1 VKNLFVL
8 DVKKVKSTTTRVVD
22 YDKLSELFNI
32 DLKAENNTYSELQST
47 SINALA
53 GTQDYILI
61 ATNTKSVLLT
71 RSALTEKELLKKS
84 ESDENEKKQFNA
96 LREMIVEAS
105 IDSENELSIIE
116 QLIEQFS
123 HSIAENAIKQN
134 YTKKI
139 RIAVF
144 NEKVTD
150 KQVEYLK
157 QYCFSYALHFIS
169 FTDKIHIKTYKD
181 NYLSHVISIAK

>member
-1 VKNLFVL
+1 MKNLFVL
-8 DVKKVKSTTTRVVD
+8 DVKKVKTNTARVID
-22 YDKLSELFNI
+22 YDKLSESFKI
-32 DLKAENNTYSELQST
+32 DFDDVNNTYSKIEST

-53 GTQDYILI
+53 STQDYILI

-96 LREMIVEAS
+96 LRKMIIEAS
-105 IDSENELSIIE
+105 TDSENELSIIE

-169 FTDKIHIKTYKD
+169 FTEKIHVKTYKD

>member
-1 VKNLFVL
+1 MKKLFVL
-8 DVKKVKSTTTRVVD
+8 DVKKAKANTTRVID
-22 YDKLSELFNI
+22 YDKLSESFKI
-32 DLKAENNTYSELQST
+32 DFDDVNNTYSKIEST

-53 GTQDYILI
+53 STQDYILI

-96 LREMIVEAS
+96 LRKMIIEAS
-105 IDSENELSIIE
+105 TDSENELSIIE

-144 NEKVTD
+144 NDKV
-150 KQVEYLK
+150 QNRLK
-157 QYCFSYALHFIS
+157 I
-169 FTDKIHIKTYKD
+169 
-181 NYLSHVISIAK
+181 

>member
-1 VKNLFVL
+1 MKNLFIL
-8 DVKKVKSTTTRVVD
+8 DVKKVKSTITRVID

-53 GTQDYILI
+53 STQDYILI
-61 ATNTKSVLLT
+61 ATKTKSVLLT
-71 RSALTEKELLKKS
+71 RSSLTEKELLKKS
-84 ESDENEKKQFNA
+84 ENDENEKKQFDE
-96 LREMIVEAS
+96 LRKMIVEAS
-105 IDSENELSIIE
+105 TDSENKLSIIE

-150 KQVEYLK
+150 KHVEYLK

-169 FTDKIHIKTYKD
+169 FTEKTHVKQYKD

>member
-1 VKNLFVL
+1 MKKLFVL
-8 DVKKVKSTTTRVVD
+8 DVKKAKSTTSRVID
-22 YDKLSELFNI
+22 YEKLSKLFSI
-32 DLKAENNTYSELQST
+32 DLKTENNTYSEIQST

-53 GTQDYILI
+53 STQDYILV
-61 ATNTKSVLLT
+61 ATKTKSVLLT
-71 RSALTEKELLKKS
+71 RSALTEKELTKKS
-84 ESDENEKKQFNA
+84 ENDENEKKQFDE
-96 LREMIVEAS
+96 LRKMIIEAS
-105 IDSENELSIIE
+105 IDNENKLSIIE

-139 RIAVF
+139 RLAVF
-144 NEKVTD
+144 NETVND

-169 FTDKIHIKTYKD
+169 FTEKVHVKTYKD
-181 NYLSHVISIAK
+181 NYLYHIISIAE